1 MIAAIRPL
9 VATLAIVSAVSGGAT
24 AQQSP
29 RPQGFSSADAAAAA
43 LTEAVRRGD
52 GKALAAMLGGGW
64 RDFMLTTDPDF
75 ERERAAYLKA
85 WDESHKI
92 TIGGDKATVEVGK
105 TGWTLPIVVAKDGA
119 EWRFDIAAGLEE
131 LHERELGRNEMG
143 AIQTLLAIGDAQ
155 REYAGLDPMR
165 TGAPVYARRLLS
177 TAGRKD
183 GLYWPSMRGE
193 PASPLGEQVARSQVD
208 GARAGSHY
216 GYNFRLLYGQ
226 GPAAPGG
233 ARSYVLNGR
242 MIGGFGAIAW
252 PSRYADTGIMTFI
265 TGYNGTVYQQ
275 DLGTDTPQRASAIT
289 VFDPDKGW
297 AKADVTPP

>member
-9 VATLAIVSAVSGGAT
+9 VAALAMAGAISGAAM
-24 AQQSP
+24 AQQPP
-29 RPQGFSSADAAAAA
+29 RLQGYSSADAAAAA

-52 GKALAAMLGGGW
+52 GKTLAAILGDRW
-64 RDFMLTTDPDF
+64 RDFMPMTDADF

-85 WDESHKI
+85 WEESHK
-92 TIGGDKATVEVGK
+92 TIVESDKATVEVGK
-105 TGWTLPIVVAKDGA
+105 TGWTLPIVVTKDGA
-119 EWRFDIAAGLEE
+119 EWRFDVAAGLEE
-131 LHERELGRNEMG
+131 LHERELGRNELG

-155 REYAGLDPMR
+155 REYAALDPMR

-183 GLYWPSMRGE
+183 GLYWPSARGE
-193 PASPLGEQVARSQVD
+193 PASPLGEQVARSQYD

-252 PSRYADTGIMTFI
+252 PSRYGDTGIMTFI
-265 TGYNGTVYQQ
+265 TGYDGTVYQQ
-275 DLGTDTPQRASAIT
+275 DLGPDTPQRAAAIA
-289 VFDPDKGW
+289 VFDPAKGW